1 LNPLKNQPKN
11 SKIRKKVLK
20 RGEMMFALTLFDYAM
35 QNQDGKRSMKSIEE
49 MKAYIETVQSFVSTQ
64 SRA

>member
-1 LNPLKNQPKN
+1 
-11 SKIRKKVLK
+11 
-20 RGEMMFALTLFDYAM
+20 MFALTLFDYAM